1 MRTID
6 LAEEF
11 QVTDET
17 IRRDLQHWQ
26 TMTNSHESTGVPV
39 AVVVARAPILQ

>member
-1 MRTID
+1 MLAPERQQQILALLAERGTVRTID

-17 IRRDLQHWQ
+17 IRRDLQVWP
-26 TMTNSHESTGVPV
+26 TTIS
-39 AVVVARAPILQ
+39 